1 MQKKIDIT
9 KFFTIFLLVI
19 VICYQYPAWGTAG
32 LGEVIFRTPDGKSFG
47 GDAGPSEAAILG
59 HNKFQKYGFY
69 DDDHSGRYIV
79 GQIKTGEFKIYDR
92 FSDKTISFPSKQ
104 RICEYVKAKGW
115 KFNSNL
121 NDLDMRELIN
131 RSSPFL
137 DHLDF
142 FIVILSI
149 YAVLPLL
156 LLLLIF
162 TRFNN
167 QLPLS
172 QRLDRILSNNPLF
185 KLLAI
190 GSSIFLNCKL
200 FNNYASDITF
210 FFTCIFWLPLM
221 QYSAW
226 KIAIFISNNSISI
239 EKIPK
244 SSNLTAYFKTSIF
257 LVVIMLFLSFTV
269 GSCQAPD
276 TSIQYFYCD

>member
-121 NDLDMRELIN
+121 NDLE
-131 RSSPFL
+131 
-137 DHLDF
+137 
-142 FIVILSI
+142 
-149 YAVLPLL
+149 ALPLVWG
-156 LLLLIF
+156 
-162 TRFNN
+162 
-167 QLPLS
+167 
-172 QRLDRILSNNPLF
+172 
-185 KLLAI
+185 K
-190 GSSIFLNCKL
+190 
-200 FNNYASDITF
+200 
-210 FFTCIFWLPLM
+210 
-221 QYSAW
+221 
-226 KIAIFISNNSISI
+226 
-239 EKIPK
+239 
-244 SSNLTAYFKTSIF
+244 
-257 LVVIMLFLSFTV
+257 
-269 GSCQAPD
+269 
-276 TSIQYFYCD
+276 